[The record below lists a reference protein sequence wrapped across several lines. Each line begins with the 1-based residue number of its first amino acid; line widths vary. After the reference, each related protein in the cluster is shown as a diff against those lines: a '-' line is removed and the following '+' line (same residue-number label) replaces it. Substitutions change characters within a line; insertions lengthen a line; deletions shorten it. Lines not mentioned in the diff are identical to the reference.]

1 MIENKMTEYTIDLPS
16 RRRTIRVY
24 GDDTDENRNKAEDE
38 FIRQIK
44 NDIGNDWIEII
55 DAVTETDYEVPYKE
69 AI

>member
-1 MIENKMTEYTIDLPS
+1 MIGITMTEYTIEIPS
-16 RRRTIRVY
+16 YRRTVTVY
-24 GDDTDENRNKAEDE
+24 GGDTEENQNKAVEE

-44 NDIGNDWIEII
+44 DDIRDYAEII